1 VTTPPRRLAPGDRRR
16 QIIDATRDLLDEKQL
31 KEVTV
36 EEAARRA
43 GVSPGLVFHYFGN
56 RRGFRRAIAD
66 ELSADLLG
74 YLAPDPALS
83 HTEQLRSALE
93 VITSYVEQH
102 PALYLAVTRVSTDN
116 HDLGEVHAGIL
127 GTISEWVRGGLY
139 AAGVPDTPALTA
151 AVSGWIAFTED
162 VLFGWITGSALKRE
176 DIVSLCENACY
187 HLVQVAVGDP
197 ARWDEIA
204 ARLARAHDPV
214 P

>member
-1 VTTPPRRLAPGDRRR
+1 
-16 QIIDATRDLLDEKQL
+16 
-31 KEVTV
+31 
-36 EEAARRA
+36 
-43 GVSPGLVFHYFGN
+43 
-56 RRGFRRAIAD
+56 
-66 ELSADLLG
+66 
-74 YLAPDPALS
+74 
-83 HTEQLRSALE
+83 